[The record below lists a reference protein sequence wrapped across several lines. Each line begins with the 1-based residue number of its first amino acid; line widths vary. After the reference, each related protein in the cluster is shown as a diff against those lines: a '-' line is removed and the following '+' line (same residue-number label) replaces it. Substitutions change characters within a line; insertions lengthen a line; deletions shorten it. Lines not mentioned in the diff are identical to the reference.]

1 MPHSAPPPPG
11 HNPPPPHGLPDDDD
25 ELSAAVEHMRVSCLE
40 VRVWLSAS
48 SDHGQMAGKKLDLAD
63 EQLHELRAHEGEEA
77 ATATVAMLATDHS
90 GTESLREERLA
101 RARANK
107 RRGPGDGDGG
117 GDWRQRCEAAE
128 QALGEAQAEITRLQA
143 VLVPVYRDT
152 APPPPPLAR
161 MRTASRETMQLIEG
175 LEAEGKFVEAAELL
189 AEQLEA
195 LKRVQDGAGASPPPL
210 TLETFLSQPL
220 HSSGARSHAT
230 PLRLAE
236 ADPGDRF
243 QQKGSTSFPPDGI
256 VQNRRR
262 QWSDTDRPS

>member
-1 MPHSAPPPPG
+1 MPPTHGAPPPPG
-11 HNPPPPHGLPDDDD
+11 HHPPPPHGLPDDDD

-40 VRVWLSAS
+40 VRVRLGAS
-48 SDHGQMAGKKLDLAD
+48 SDHGEMAGKKLDLAD
-63 EQLHELRAHEGEEA
+63 EQLHELRAHEDEEA
-77 ATATVAMLATDHS
+77 RAP
-90 GTESLREERLA
+90 GPGKEPLREERLA

-107 RRGPGDGDGG
+107 KRETGESEGG
-117 GDWRQRCEAAE
+117 SDWKQRCEAAE
-128 QALGEAQAEITRLQA
+128 QALGKAQAEITRLQA